1 MKFLVIDGN
10 SVFNRAFYGI
20 KLLSTSEGIFTNAIY
35 GFLNILFSISDE
47 VKPDATAITFDVKAP
62 TFRHEYY
69 SEYKA
74 TRKGMP
80 PELAMQLP
88 ILKELL
94 VDLGY
99 TLAEKSG
106 FEADDLIGTFSKT
119 CTDKGYECVIATGDK
134 DSLQL
139 VNENVT
145 VRLTATFAGRT
156 SSTAFTPDT
165 FREKYCTDPIGLI
178 DIKALMGDSS
188 DNVPGVAGI
197 GEKTACALIS
207 KYGNIEYIYDH
218 LDEIEATQSVK
229 NKLAAG
235 KDSAFMSKYLVT
247 IKKDVDFDSDPA
259 NYRRK
264 PINRPA
270 AYKTFMKL
278 EMPTMIQ
285 KLNLWDAMDEAQEPA
300 SQANTEAKEYTAKEL
315 VNPAE
320 PRAEK
325 ELFVHVEYDGEDPEC
340 VIFIGEKKV
349 WYIEKTNPDFL
360 EIIQKVFTG
369 LQSKLITSDCKK
381 LYKFTLKNGIKIP
394 RPEFD
399 ILLSCYICDPS
410 ETDYSLK
417 KTMLKF
423 PTEKTKLVGDVVEN
437 SVENVKN
444 SLVLPSLYNS
454 LSAEIDKNGQKE
466 LLGEVEIPLS
476 EVLSDMELCGFL
488 IDREGLE
495 NFGEELSE
503 RIVKI
508 QKEIFEICGEEFN
521 LNSPKQLG
529 DILFVKLGL
538 PHAKK
543 TKSGYSTNAEVLES
557 LRGYHP
563 VVDMILEYRKLS
575 KLNSTYVEG
584 LLKAIAEDGRIHT
597 TFNQTET
604 RTGRIS
610 SLEPNLQNIPVR
622 TQEGSRLREF
632 FLAQEGKVL
641 VDADYSQIELRV
653 LAHVANDKHM
663 LDAFENGVD
672 IHTLTASQVFGV
684 PLDFVTPQMRSR
696 AKAVNFGI
704 VYGIGAFSLSKDIGV
719 SVKEAGGYIN
729 SYLENFSG
737 VDRYMKT
744 TIEDGKEKGYVS
756 TMFNRRRYMPEL
768 RSSNR
773 MIVAAGE
780 RIAMNMPI
788 QGTAADIIK
797 IAMVRVY
804 DRLKNDGLKSKLI
817 MQVHDE
823 LIIEAYEDEREQ
835 VQKLLAEEMENAVS
849 LRVRLRAD
857 TSSGKN
863 WLEAK

>member
-74 TRKGMP
+74 NRKGMP
-80 PELAMQLP
+80 PELAMQMP
-88 ILKELL
+88 YLKELL

-106 FEADDLIGTFSKT
+106 YEADDLIGTFAQT
-119 CTDKGYECVIATGDK
+119 CTDNGYECVIATGDR

-139 VNENVT
+139 VNDNVT
-145 VRLTATFAGRT
+145 VRLTATFSGRT
-156 SSTAFTPDT
+156 SSTVYNKAT
-165 FREKYCTDPIGLI
+165 FREKYCTDPVGLI

-197 GEKTACALIS
+197 GEKTACSLIS
-207 KYGNIEYIYDH
+207 KYGTIEYIYDH

-229 NKLAAG
+229 NKLEAG

-247 IKKDVDFDSDPA
+247 IKKDVPFDSNPA

-270 AYKTFMKL
+270 AYKMFMKL
-278 EMPTMIQ
+278 EMPTMLQ
-285 KLNLWDAMDEAQEPA
+285 KLNLWDAADELEETA
-300 SQANTEAKEYTAKEL
+300 SQATLEEKEYTAKEL
-315 VNPAE
+315 VTPE
-320 PRAEK
+320 EVIGEK
-325 ELFVHVEYDGEDPEC
+325 TLFVHAEYEGDEPTQMAF
-340 VIFIGEKKV
+340 VGEKNV
-349 WYIEKTNPDFL
+349 WYIEKSNPDFTK
-360 EIIQKVFTG
+360 IIQKVLEG
-369 LQSKLITSDCKK
+369 LQGDLVTSDCKK
-381 LYKFTLKNGIKIP
+381 LYKFTIKNGIKLP
-394 RPEFD
+394 RPKFD
-399 ILLSCYICDPS
+399 ILLACYICDPS

-417 KTMLKF
+417 KTTLKF
-423 PTEKTKLVGDVVEN
+423 PVDRTKTVGAIVEN

-444 SLVLPSLYNS
+444 SLVIPSLYNS
-454 LSAEIDKNGQKE
+454 LLTEIDKNGQKN
-466 LLGEVEIPLS
+466 LLCEVEIPLA

-488 IDREGLE
+488 IDQKGLQT
-495 NFGEELSE
+495 FGDELSE
-503 RIVKI
+503 RLEKI

-538 PHAKK
+538 PWAKK
-543 TKSGYSTNAEVLES
+543 TKTGYSTNAEVLEK
-557 LRGYHP
+557 LRGHHP
-563 VVDMILEYRKLS
+563 AVDLILEYRKLT

-584 LLKAIAEDGRIHT
+584 LLKAVADHGRIHT

-632 FLAQEGKVL
+632 FLAKEGNVL

-653 LAHVANDKHM
+653 LSHIANDKNM
-663 LDAFENGVD
+663 LEAFKNGVD
-672 IHTLTASQVFGV
+672 IHTATASQVFGV

-719 SVKEAGGYIN
+719 SVKEADSYIK

-737 VDRYMKT
+737 VARYMKQ
-744 TIEDGKEKGYVS
+744 TIEGGKENGFVS
-756 TMFNRRRYMPEL
+756 TMFGRRRYMPEL

-773 MIVAAGE
+773 MIIAAGE

-804 DRLKNDGLKSKLI
+804 DRIKRENLVGKLI

-823 LIIEAYEDEREQ
+823 LIIECPENERDTMA
-835 VQKLLAEEMENAVS
+835 KLLNEEMENAVN
-849 LRVRLRAD
+849 LNVRMKAD
-857 TSSGKN
+857 VSFGRS

>member
-99 TLAEKSG
+99 TLAEKKG

-119 CTDKGYECVIATGDK
+119 CTDKGYECVIATGDR

-139 VNENVT
+139 VNDNVT

-156 SSTAFTPDT
+156 SSTVYDTET
-165 FREKYCTDPIGLI
+165 FREKYCTDPTGLI

-207 KYGNIEYIYDH
+207 KYKSIEYIYDH

-229 NKLAAG
+229 NKLEAG

-259 NYRRK
+259 SYRRK

-285 KLNLWDAMDEAQEPA
+285 RLNLWDAMDEAQETA
-300 SQANTEAKEYTAKEL
+300 SQATSEAVEYTVKEL
-315 VNPAE
+315 CDPT
-320 PRAEK
+320 
-325 ELFVHVEYDGEDPEC
+325 ELFSEKQLFIHADYEGEDPEC
-340 VIFIGEKKV
+340 VIFIGDKRV
-349 WYIEKTNPDFL
+349 WYIEKSNPDFL
-360 EIIQKVFTG
+360 EIIQKVLEG
-369 LQSKLITSDCKK
+369 LQCDVITSDCKK
-381 LYKFTLKNGIKIP
+381 LYKFTLKNKIKLK
-394 RPEFD
+394 RPKFD

-417 KTMLKF
+417 KSMLKY
-423 PTEKTKLVGDVVEN
+423 PTDRTKLVGNVVEN
-437 SVENVKN
+437 YVENVKN

-454 LSAEIDKNGQKE
+454 LSAEIDKNGQKK
-466 LLGEVEIPLS
+466 LLDEVEIPLA

-488 IDREGLE
+488 IDKKGLE
-495 NFGEELSE
+495 NFGAELSA
-503 RIVKI
+503 RIEKI
-508 QKEIFEICGEEFN
+508 QKEIYEICDESFN

-543 TKSGYSTNAEVLES
+543 TKSGYSTNAEVLEK

-563 VVDMILEYRKLS
+563 AVDLILEYRKLS
-575 KLNSTYVEG
+575 KLSSTYVDG
-584 LLKAIAEDGRIHT
+584 LLKAVAEDGRIHT

-632 FLAQEGKVL
+632 FLAGDGQLL

-653 LAHVANDKHM
+653 LAHVANDKTM

-672 IHTLTASQVFGV
+672 IHTATASQVFGV

-719 SVKEAGGYIN
+719 SVKEADSYIK
-729 SYLENFSG
+729 SYLQNFSG
-737 VDRYMKT
+737 VERYMRT
-744 TIEDGKEKGYVS
+744 TVENGKEDGFVS

-797 IAMVRVY
+797 IAMVRVF
-804 DRLKNDGLKSKLI
+804 DRLKKDGLKAKLI

-823 LIIEAYEDEREQ
+823 LIIEAPENECEK
-835 VQKLLAEEMENAVS
+835 VQKLLCEEMENAVS
-849 LRVRLRAD
+849 LNVRLKAD
-857 TSSGKN
+857 TSVGKN

>member
-106 FEADDLIGTFSKT
+106 FEADDLIGTFAQN
-119 CTDKGYECVIATGDK
+119 CTDKGYECVIATGDR
-134 DSLQL
+134 DSLPL
-139 VNENVT
+139 VNDKAT

-156 SSTAFTPDT
+156 TSTAYTPET
-165 FREKYCTDPIGLI
+165 FREKYCTCPTGLI

-188 DNVPGVAGI
+188 DNVPGVPGI

-207 KYGNIEYIYDH
+207 KYGNIEYIYEH

-229 NKLAAG
+229 NKLEAG

-247 IKKDVDFDSDPA
+247 IKKDVEFDSDPI

-264 PINRPA
+264 PINRVN

-285 KLNLWDAMDEAQEPA
+285 KLNLWNAMDEAEESAP
-300 SQANTEAKEYTAKEL
+300 EATSEAVEYTAKEL
-315 VNPAE
+315 YDPTE
-320 PRAEK
+320 LFGEK
-325 ELFVHVEYDGEDPEC
+325 EIFIHADYEGETPEC
-340 VIFIGEKKV
+340 VIFIGEKRV
-349 WYIEKTNPDFL
+349 WYIEKSNPDFL
-360 EIIQKVFTG
+360 EIIQKVLEG
-369 LQSKLITSDCKK
+369 LQCDIITSDCKK
-381 LYKFTLKNGIKIP
+381 LYKFTLKNGIKFN
-394 RPEFD
+394 RPKFD
-399 ILLSCYICDPS
+399 ILLSCYVCDPS

-423 PTEKTKLVGDVVEN
+423 STDRTKLVGDIVEN
-437 SVENVKN
+437 YVENVKN
-444 SLVLPSLYNS
+444 SLVLPSLYRS
-454 LSAEIDKNGQKE
+454 LSAEIDKNGQKK
-466 LLGEVEIPLS
+466 LLDEVEIPLA

-488 IDREGLE
+488 IDQNGLE
-495 NFGEELSE
+495 NFGYELSQ
-503 RIVKI
+503 RIEKI
-508 QKEIFEICGEEFN
+508 QKEIFEICGENFN

-543 TKSGYSTNAEVLES
+543 TKSGYSTNAEVLDK

-563 VVDMILEYRKLS
+563 AVDLILEYRKLT

-622 TQEGSRLREF
+622 TAEGSKLREF
-632 FLAQEGKVL
+632 FLAKDGHIL

-653 LAHVANDKHM
+653 LAHVANDKTM
-663 LDAFENGVD
+663 IESFQNGVD
-672 IHTLTASQVFGV
+672 IHTTTASQVFGV

-719 SVKEAGGYIN
+719 SIKEADSYIK

-737 VDRYMKT
+737 VEKYMRT
-744 TIEDGKEKGYVS
+744 TVEEGRENGYVS

-797 IAMVRVY
+797 IAMVRVF
-804 DRLKNDGLKSKLI
+804 DRLKKDGLKAKLI

-823 LIIEAYEDEREQ
+823 LIIETPENEREQ
-835 VQKLLAEEMENAVS
+835 VAKLLCEEMENAVS
-849 LRVRLRAD
+849 LNVRMKAD
-857 TSSGKN
+857 TSFGKN